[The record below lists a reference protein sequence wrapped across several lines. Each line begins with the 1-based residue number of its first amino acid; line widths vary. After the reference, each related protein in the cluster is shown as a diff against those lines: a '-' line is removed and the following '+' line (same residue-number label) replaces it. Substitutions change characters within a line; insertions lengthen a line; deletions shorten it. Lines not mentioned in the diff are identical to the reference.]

1 MQRLLIVLV
10 AISLGSTFAVAKS
23 VSESDCNLFMGKVH
37 PSKEFTKEDSAPYL
51 AKMKA
56 MNMAPKTEGMMSTDD
71 FMTGC
76 KAGAFEG
83 M

>member
-1 MQRLLIVLV
+1 MIKLF
-10 AISLGSTFAVAKS
+10 GSTFAVAKT
-23 VSESDCNLFMGKVH
+23 VSEDDCNLFMGKVH
-37 PSKEFTKEDSAPYL
+37 PSKEFTKEESAPYI

-56 MNMAPKTEGMMSTDD
+56 MNMAPKTEGMMTGDD